1 MELTFSDESVGYQ
14 NGQHDMVLVAYLDGE
29 MVGSLDYSIYGGI
42 PHIKMLEV
50 KKDFRRMGIG
60 TKLLKQLQNMFP
72 EEEIDLGMLTPDGTK
87 LMQTIKRDFQ
97 ENPSYRETKE
107 RYEDVRSEI
116 QRIMAKIDRKNYSEV
131 NKLNDL
137 HDEEYELEQLL
148 SDMKTG
154 KYFIKEDELMSEDY
168 PQDFDWGYFK
178 SLRSLKDIVKYAT
191 SKLGRPKKGSSR
203 LTFLIDDD
211 KVLKVA
217 YNEVGLRQNRIEGDY
232 YIKGYYDVVAKVL
245 EKSPQ
250 DIWVEMERVKPLRS
264 DSLIRRY
271 LDGYTLYELRTYLER
286 YGLARAGD
294 DVQQKIFEE
303 LRNNEFVNE
312 IEDLK
317 NNFDLLIGDLTKI
330 QSWGMVKRDGKEVP
344 VLFDYGISSQD
355 FKKYYERGQIKPQ
368 YRSKDIY
375 VED

>member
-29 MVGSLDYSIYGGI
+29 MVGSLDYSVYLGI

-116 QRIMAKIDRKNYSEV
+116 QRIMAKIDRKDYSEA

-168 PQDFDWGYFK
+168 PQDFDWEYFK
-178 SLRSLKDIVKYAT
+178 SLRNLKDIVKYAT
-191 SKLGRPKKGSSR
+191 SKLGRPKKGTSR
-203 LTFLIDDD
+203 LTYLIDDD

-217 YNEVGLRQNRIEGDY
+217 FNQVGLRQNRIESDY
-232 YIKGYYDVVAKVL
+232 YIKGYYDVVAEVL

-250 DIWVEMERVKPLRS
+250 NIWVEMERVKPLRN
-264 DSLIRRY
+264 DSLIRKY
-271 LDGYTLYELRTYLER
+271 LDGYSLYELKIYLNQ
-286 YGLARAGD
+286 YGLAKAGD
-294 DVQQKIFEE
+294 NKQEKIFEK
-303 LRNNEFVNE
+303 LRDNEFVNQ

-317 NNFDLLIGDLTKI
+317 NSYGLLIGDLTKT
-330 QSWGMVKRDGKEVP
+330 QAWGMVKRDGKEVP
-344 VLFDYGISSQD
+344 VLFDYGLSEKD
-355 FKKYYERGQIKPQ
+355 FKEYYQYGDVKKQ
-368 YRSKDIY
+368 YRSKNFK

>member
-1 MELTFSDESVGYQ
+1 
-14 NGQHDMVLVAYLDGE
+14 
-29 MVGSLDYSIYGGI
+29 
-42 PHIKMLEV
+42 MLEV
-50 KKDFRRMGIG
+50 KKEFRRMGVG
-60 TKLLKQLQNMFP
+60 TKLLKQLQNMFS

-87 LMQTIKRDFQ
+87 LMQNIKRDFQ
-97 ENPSYRETKE
+97 ENPSYKKAKE
-107 RYEDVRSEI
+107 RYEEIKSEI
-116 QRIMAKIDRKNYSEV
+116 QRIMAKIDKKNYSEA

-148 SDMKTG
+148 LDMKTG

-168 PQDFDWGYFK
+168 PQDFDWEYFK
-178 SLRSLKDIVKYAT
+178 SLRNLKDIVKYAT

-217 YNEVGLRQNRIEGDY
+217 YNQVGLSQNRIEGDY

-271 LDGYTLYELRTYLER
+271 LDGYTLYELRDYLNQ
-286 YGLARAGD
+286 YGLA
-294 DVQQKIFEE
+294 DVKNDGQDKIFEE

-317 NNFDLLIGDLTKI
+317 NSFDLLVGDITRIG
-330 QSWGMVKRDGKEVP
+330 SWGMVKRDGKEVP
-344 VLFDYGISSQD
+344 VLFDYGISKRD
-355 FKKYYERGQIKPQ
+355 FEKYYQYNKIRPQ
-368 YRSKDIY
+368 YRSKNFN

>member
-1 MELTFSDESVGYQ
+1 
-14 NGQHDMVLVAYLDGE
+14 
-29 MVGSLDYSIYGGI
+29 
-42 PHIKMLEV
+42 MLEV
-50 KKDFRRMGIG
+50 KKEFRRMGIG

-97 ENPSYRETKE
+97 ENPSYKKTKE

-116 QRIMAKIDRKNYSEV
+116 QRIMAKIDKKDYSEA

-168 PQDFDWGYFK
+168 PQDFDWEYFK

>member
-1 MELTFSDESVGYQ
+1 MKLTFSDESVGYQ

-50 KKDFRRMGIG
+50 KKEFRRMGIG

-87 LMQTIKRDFQ
+87 LMQTIKRDFK
-97 ENPSYRETKE
+97 ENPSYKKTKE
-107 RYEDVRSEI
+107 RYEEVKSEI
-116 QRIMAKIDRKNYSEV
+116 QRIMAKIDKKDYSEA
-131 NKLNDL
+131 NKLNGL

-168 PQDFDWGYFK
+168 PQDFDWEYFK
-178 SLRSLKDIVKYAT
+178 SLRNLKDIVKYAT

-217 YNEVGLRQNRIEGDY
+217 YNQVGLRQNRIEGDY

-271 LDGYTLYELRTYLER
+271 LDGYTLYELRDYLNQ
-286 YGLARAGD
+286 YGLA
-294 DVQQKIFEE
+294 DVKNDGQDKIFEE

-317 NNFDLLIGDLTKI
+317 NSFDLLVGDITRIG
-330 QSWGMVKRDGKEVP
+330 SWGMVKRDGKEVP
-344 VLFDYGISSQD
+344 VLFDYGISKRD
-355 FKKYYERGQIKPQ
+355 FEKYYQYNKIRPQ
-368 YRSKDIY
+368 YRSKNFK